1 MSMVLGKWV
10 ADGAIT
16 PSKLDATAS
25 YTMGNLV
32 VGQDA
37 TISGSL
43 DVVGSFSAGNLSA
56 TNLAISG
63 ILQTGG
69 DTTVGGKLRVVSDS
83 TLLGNL
89 KVGGPSI
96 SANGMTLSGSLS
108 ATDGTFGVT
117 SPIYLTYDGKIGIGT
132 TSPSALLHV
141 NGGNAVVSGY
151 ITAGNVYVP
160 IGTVGIGTS
169 PSVNSLEIATTAGS
183 KINVYSNSYIDSANL
198 TLSEKNSSQIQLQQ
212 YGASAPNAGAYG
224 GIVGNGLGV
233 LLHVSNTGSG
243 FLIDEFRNT
252 PMYFGT
258 NNTVKMTITGAGR
271 VGIGTTGPASKL
283 HVWDSINSGPLNATV
298 QNTLTDGDAGLLLQ
312 SGGGS
317 FLRLSMPGTAFAA
330 GLTNLTD
337 NAVAQLTA
345 NNDNGLALYTY
356 DAKPLYL
363 GTNNTAYV
371 TLNSAGKVGIG
382 TTSGGPFSP
391 TENLDIYQS
400 MSNNIIALRTFS
412 SSSGDTNI
420 LGFSKSH
427 HASSST
433 PTVDGETLGQI
444 RAAGVGSLPF
454 SPAYGAS
461 INFTQDGAAGLT
473 DIPTKITFTTYSDAG
488 TPHAMTMDSSGNV
501 GIGTTSPLALL
512 DVRGG
517 NAIVSGNVGIGT
529 TSPTSKLHVY
539 GTASSASLNVSVQNT
554 ATDGDAALLLSAGT
568 SSPPSL
574 RLFASGTGTAS
585 SFSNLSVGSL
595 ANVSAY
601 NDNGLA
607 LYTIDAKPVYL
618 GTNSNVNLTLDSGG
632 DFFSNK
638 PSSGNWKW
646 SDSSSSTSMTGLDGG
661 WTGQIQSMA
670 LGSLVFVRL
679 NISGTANGSAFYFTL
694 PTGLSASESAG
705 MTVGGVVSFNFDGTG
720 VETYGHVNV
729 TNASP
734 PVVYVYW
741 DSLQSAWTDAGG
753 PRGVRGCFTY
763 HRTIPSF

>member
-1 MSMVLGKWV
+1 MGQILGRWI
-10 ADGAIT
+10 DNGAIT

-32 VGQDA
+32 VSQDA

-43 DVVGSFSAGNLSA
+43 DVVGSFAVGNLSA
-56 TNLAISG
+56 S
-63 ILQTGG
+63 
-69 DTTVGGKLRVVSDS
+69 
-83 TLLGNL
+83 
-89 KVGGPSI
+89 
-96 SANGMTLSGSLS
+96 
-108 ATDGTFGVT
+108 DGTFGVT
-117 SPIYLTYDGKIGIGT
+117 SPIYLTYDGKVGIGTTPLVLFHVNGGEAIISGNVGIGTTNITENLDIYESMNPTTVALRTFSTNSSDTNTLKFNKSHGASSNVMTVDGEDLGAINAAGVNFLGYNENASVIKFTQDGAASSTKVPGRITLVTYTRTGTPHTLLMDSTGNVGIGT
-132 TSPSALLHV
+132 TSPSALFHV
-141 NGGNAVVSGY
+141 
-151 ITAGNVYVP
+151 
-160 IGTVGIGTS
+160 
-169 PSVNSLEIATTAGS
+169 E
-183 KINVYSNSYIDSANL
+183 
-198 TLSEKNSSQIQLQQ
+198 
-212 YGASAPNAGAYG
+212 
-224 GIVGNGLGV
+224 
-233 LLHVSNTGSG
+233 
-243 FLIDEFRNT
+243 
-252 PMYFGT
+252 
-258 NNTVKMTITGAGR
+258 
-271 VGIGTTGPASKL
+271 
-283 HVWDSINSGPLNATV
+283 
-298 QNTLTDGDAGLLLQ
+298 
-312 SGGGS
+312 
-317 FLRLSMPGTAFAA
+317 
-330 GLTNLTD
+330 
-337 NAVAQLTA
+337 
-345 NNDNGLALYTY
+345 
-356 DAKPLYL
+356 
-363 GTNNTAYV
+363 
-371 TLNSAGKVGIG
+371 
-382 TTSGGPFSP
+382 
-391 TENLDIYQS
+391 
-400 MSNNIIALRTFS
+400 
-412 SSSGDTNI
+412 
-420 LGFSKSH
+420 
-427 HASSST
+427 
-433 PTVDGETLGQI
+433 
-444 RAAGVGSLPF
+444 
-454 SPAYGAS
+454 
-461 INFTQDGAAGLT
+461 
-473 DIPTKITFTTYSDAG
+473 
-488 TPHAMTMDSSGNV
+488 
-501 GIGTTSPLALL
+501 
-512 DVRGG
+512 GG

-529 TSPTSKLHVY
+529 INPASKLHVY